1 MLYKLNQ
8 LKKKYSLLMSF
19 KLFIKKYFL
28 FQQVSN
34 SEGDVKVSA
43 EKCLEEVKKT
53 SRKAKYESFLKT
65 STLTSQG
72 YEEQTDTKQE
82 SITKPI
88 KHVALTDEELLKAC
102 GKRTA
107 HK

>member
-1 MLYKLNQ
+1 M
-8 LKKKYSLLMSF
+8 
-19 KLFIKKYFL
+19 
-28 FQQVSN
+28 
-34 SEGDVKVSA
+34 KVSA